1 MNLSEIEL
9 QPIATVRVGFV
20 GVGGRGTSLLRQ
32 LLRIEGCQVTA
43 ICDLAPE
50 RVTRAQQLVKE
61 AGFPEPIGYSK
72 DEQDYVRMCDS
83 EELDIVITA
92 TPWRSH
98 ARVCVAALNAGK
110 HAATEV
116 PAAQTVEECW
126 QMVEASEKA
135 GKHCVILENYCYF
148 REVMCVLNMIRQ
160 GLFGEP
166 MHIYAGYQ
174 KEAIYYSFN
183 TDGTLTFAGEG
194 KLKMGNVYPTHHG
207 GPSAQWLD
215 VNRGDCFD
223 YLVSMGNYG
232 RAFNLAAEEIFGS
245 DHPLATTE
253 FEMTDISNTLI
264 RTKNGKSIH
273 LILDTISPRPHRH
286 YLRLQA
292 TKGIYEHIERRV
304 HIHGRSPG
312 EWTMQ
317 GKPHVHREWEPIANY
332 YDEYEHPL
340 WRELG
345 DKARSSGHG
354 GGDYLMLHQIIQSL
368 RNGTYPDID
377 VYDTATWS
385 CIIELSDHSAK
396 NRSCPVDIPDFTRG
410 KWNTRK
416 PLPIRNA

>member
-1 MNLSEIEL
+1 MQEI
-9 QPIATVRVGFV
+9 IRVGFV
-20 GVGGRGTSLLRQ
+20 GVGGRGSSLLRQ
-32 LLRIEGCQVTA
+32 LLRIEGCQIKA
-43 ICDLAPE
+43 ICDPVDE
-50 RVTRAQQLVKE
+50 RVSRAQKLVEE
-61 AGFPEPIGYSK
+61 AGFPEPVGYSNG
-72 DEQDYVRMCDS
+72 EMDYKRMCETED
-83 EELDIVITA
+83 LDLVITA
-92 TPWRSH
+92 TPWKAH
-98 ARVCVAALNAGK
+98 AEICVAALDCGK

-135 GKHCVILENYCYF
+135 GKHCMILENYSYF

-174 KEAIYYSFN
+174 KEAMYYSFN

-194 KLKMGNVYPTHHG
+194 KLMMGNIYPTHHG

-232 RAFNLAAEEIFGS
+232 RAFNLAAAEIFGQ
-245 DHPLATTE
+245 DHTLATTE
-253 FEMTDISNTLI
+253 FHMTDISNTLI
-264 RTKNGKSIH
+264 RTKNGRSIH

-312 EWTMQ
+312 EWTKK
-317 GKPHVHREWEPIANY
+317 GEPHVNREWESIDKYLP
-332 YDEYEHPL
+332 EYEHPL
-340 WRELG
+340 WRDLG
-345 DKARSSGHG
+345 EKAKSSGHG
-354 GGDYLMLHQIIQSL
+354 GGDYLMLYRIIQSL
-368 RNGTYPDID
+368 RTGTYPDID
-377 VYDTATWS
+377 VYDTAAWS
-385 CIIELSDHSAK
+385 CIVELSDRSAR

-410 KWNTRK
+410 KWRTRD
-416 PLPIRNA
+416 PLPINGA

>member
-1 MNLSEIEL
+1 MRDNVLI
-9 QPIATVRVGFV
+9 GFV

-32 LLRIEGCQVTA
+32 LLRIDGCQVKA
-43 ICDLAPE
+43 ICDPVGE
-50 RVTRAQQLVKE
+50 KVSRAQELVQE
-61 AGFPEPIGYSK
+61 AGFPKPVGYSK
-72 DEQDYVRMCDS
+72 GETDYERMCETED
-83 EELDIVITA
+83 LDLVITA
-92 TPWRSH
+92 TPWLAH
-98 ARVCVAALNAGK
+98 ARICVTALNCGK

-135 GKHCVILENYCYF
+135 GKHCMILENYSYF

-166 MHIYAGYQ
+166 MHVYAGYQ
-174 KEAIYYSFN
+174 KEAMYYSFN
-183 TDGTLTFAGEG
+183 TNGTLTFAGEG

-207 GPSAQWLD
+207 GPSAQWLN

-232 RAFNLAAEEIFGS
+232 RAFNLAAEEIFGP
-245 DHPLATTE
+245 DHPLARTK
-253 FEMTDISNTLI
+253 FDMTDISNTLI
-264 RTKNGKSIH
+264 RTKNGRSIH

-312 EWTMQ
+312 EWTMK
-317 GKPHVHREWEPIANY
+317 GKPHVHREWEPIDNY
-332 YDEYEHPL
+332 LPEYEHPL
-340 WRELG
+340 WKDLG
-345 DKARSSGHG
+345 EKARSSGHG
-354 GGDYLMLHQIIQSL
+354 GGDYLMLYQIVQSL
-368 RNGTYPDID
+368 RTGAYPDID
-377 VYDTATWS
+377 VYDTAAWS
-385 CIIELSDHSAK
+385 CIVELSDRSAR

-410 KWNTRK
+410 KWRTRD
-416 PLPIRNA
+416 PVPIRGA

>member
-9 QPIATVRVGFV
+9 QPIETVRVGFV

-32 LLRIEGCQVTA
+32 LLRVEGCQVTA
-43 ICDLAPE
+43 ICDLEPE

-83 EELDIVITA
+83 EDLDIVITA

-135 GKHCVILENYCYF
+135 GKHCMILENYCYF
-148 REVMCVLNMIRQ
+148 REVMCVLNMVRQ

-166 MHIYAGYQ
+166 MHVYAGYQ

-232 RAFNLAAEEIFGS
+232 RAFNLAAEEIFGPE
-245 DHPLATTE
+245 HPLATTK

-410 KWNTRK
+410 KWKIRK
-416 PLPIRNA
+416 PFPIQGA